1 MGLAHSPK
9 IVTDGLVFAYD
20 MGNPQKSWKGAP
32 TTNLLTS
39 LGNPEAEYARG
50 EFGQY
55 FNLVTPFEQ
64 NGLVPYSL
72 SFEAKVSKPGNV
84 SVYMQNGS
92 YTKYSF
98 VSQSIAVTTEWQ
110 KFKLQNLTPSG
121 PTAAWQANSPADNR
135 AMLATY
141 TGYGSGINPTLK
153 NLQLE
158 LGPYATPF
166 VVGTRSNTQAIVDL
180 TGNNTVTATD
190 LTYNSDGTFEFAG
203 GVKYL
208 QLDTAVGSLVND
220 ITLMAIVNLGSRNGP
235 HQTAICTNLHYRFG
249 LKLLA
254 SYHGGLAAWSTNA
267 TGSVDYFANGPSI
280 ENAGIKIIC
289 ATRSASTGI
298 INLYLNGSLVATTTG
313 STGSLNSTSNT
324 SARAG
329 IDYHSGGYG
338 FNGKIY
344 AASAYNR
351 TLSAQ
356 EVQQNFNALR
366 GRYGI

>member
-98 VSQSIAVTTEWQ
+98 VSQGIAVTTEWQ

-121 PTAAWQANSPADNR
+121 PTAAWQSNSPADNR

-166 VVGTRSNTQAIVDL
+166 VNGTRSNTQAIVDL
-180 TGNNTVTATD
+180 TGNNTVTATS
-190 LTYNSDGTFEFAG
+190 LTYASDGTFAFGSGNSVTIPNLVANGQPYTILLMAKPNSLGTAAYNSSSGRRTILKGDNNWNPGIWVTQNTIRSHSVTEYRDTNINWSDLRTSLVGMVFDGVNCYNIFDAIIQSGTRTAYAPGVPSSITIGNETAG
-203 GVKYL
+203 GTSPFWDGQIYY
-208 QLDTAVGSLVND
+208 
-220 ITLMAIVNLGSRNGP
+220 M
-235 HQTAICTNLHYRFG
+235 
-249 LKLLA
+249 
-254 SYHGGLAAWSTNA
+254 
-267 TGSVDYFANGPSI
+267 
-280 ENAGIKIIC
+280 
-289 ATRSASTGI
+289 
-298 INLYLNGSLVATTTG
+298 LY
-313 STGSLNSTSNT
+313 
-324 SARAG
+324 
-329 IDYHSGGYG
+329 
-338 FNGKIY
+338 
-344 AASAYNR
+344 YNR
-351 TLSAQ
+351 ALSAQ
-356 EVQQNFNALR
+356 EIQQNFNALR
-366 GRYGI
+366 GRYGL